1 MTEQK
6 EIKNINRKR
15 FFTTIGLTAFAAFVS
30 TTFPFSLLKGK
41 KETAISINKKLKVE
55 SNPLAVKRVYNGRKN
70 GA

>member
-15 FFTTIGLTAFAAFVS
+15 FFTAIGLTTLAAFVS
-30 TTFPFSLLKGK
+30 TSFPFSLFKGK
-41 KETAISINKKLKVE
+41 KETSFSNNKKIKVE